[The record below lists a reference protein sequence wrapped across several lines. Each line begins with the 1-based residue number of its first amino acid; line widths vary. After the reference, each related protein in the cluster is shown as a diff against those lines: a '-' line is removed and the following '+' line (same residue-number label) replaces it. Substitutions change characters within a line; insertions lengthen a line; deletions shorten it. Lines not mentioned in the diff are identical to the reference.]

1 MFAHESRVME
11 DFAGEGFIG
20 KLHSTLIPVSCF
32 TSA

>member
-1 MFAHESRVME
+1 MSAHESRVME

-20 KLHSTLIPVSCF
+20 KLLSTLIPVSCF